1 MKPIGTVPSTT
12 RKANPQM
19 KPNVSVP
26 QVCDQL
32 RELQRQRIC
41 NLKSRIMIC
50 NRLVAT
56 VATASGY
63 NAGMEEKE
71 RLDRFKQASETIAAV
86 LEGEYENHACAGII
100 QATGVA
106 IDGFDRM
113 VKGYEKA
120 MVKLAKQL
128 PSAAWVAE
136 PAQRGFGILSLAI
149 IVGECGDLDNYA
161 NPAKVWRR
169 MGCAPYQSDGK
180 TLMPATWRGG
190 KEGKLSAEEWE
201 DVGYSPRRRS
211 IAFLIG
217 EGLCKQNGGDRRDDT
232 DTGAAANGNG
242 GTDEPQ
248 GETEKA
254 AVGPYR
260 LRYDETKAKVQRE
273 HPDYPKLRC
282 HRHGMLLATKL
293 LLKNLWIDWTGE
305 EPVETDFGN
314 ARQLTHA

>member
-1 MKPIGTVPSTT
+1 MKPKI
-12 RKANPQM
+12 
-19 KPNVSVP
+19 SVP
-26 QVCDQL
+26 EICQQI

-41 NLKSRIMIC
+41 NLKSRIMIS
-50 NRLVAT
+50 NRLIAT

-71 RLDRFKQASETIAAV
+71 RLARFKEAGETVAAV
-86 LEGEYENHACAGII
+86 RETNTADHPCSGII

-106 IDGFDRM
+106 IDGFDSM

-120 MVKLAKQL
+120 MTKLAKQL
-128 PSAAWVAE
+128 PAAAWVAE

-169 MGCAPYQSDGK
+169 MGCAPYQSEGK
-180 TLMPATWRGG
+180 TLMPATWRSG
-190 KEGKLSAEEWE
+190 KEGKLSAEDWE
-201 DVGYSPRRRS
+201 DCGYSPRRRS

-217 EGLCKQNGGDRRDDT
+217 EGLVKQNGGG
-232 DTGAAANGNG
+232 GADG
-242 GTDEPQ
+242 PQ
-248 GETEKA
+248 GEIEKA

-293 LLKNLWIDWTGE
+293 LLKNLWIDWTCDTY
-305 EPVETDFGN
+305 PETESPG
-314 ARQLTHA
+314 ARQLTTA